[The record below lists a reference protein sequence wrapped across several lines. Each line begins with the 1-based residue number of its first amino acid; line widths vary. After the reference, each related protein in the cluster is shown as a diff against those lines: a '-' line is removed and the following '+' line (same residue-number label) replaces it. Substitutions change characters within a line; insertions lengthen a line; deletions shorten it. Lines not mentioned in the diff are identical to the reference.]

1 MQKPCSMFKAA
12 TPAIVILGLAGPA
25 HATSAFTG
33 ATEFTQIMN
42 NSELVSLAGQ
52 SSTQITNQM
61 TQITNQVSQIEN
73 QLKIYQNML
82 QNTLTLPDN
91 IWGQATQDLSQ
102 LQGIVQQGQSIA
114 YSMGNIDSTLKSRF
128 QSYSDFQA
136 NLPNAT
142 NFTDTYKTWSE
153 TNRDTIGATLKAA
166 HLTADQFSTEQ
177 STMEALQAQ
186 SQSAVGQMQ
195 ALQVG
200 HEIAAQQVQQMQ
212 KLRSL
217 ISQQTTMM
225 GTWYQE
231 QQSSKDLSQAKREQ
245 FFDANSGDYPTS
257 GGKQMSVD
265 F

>member
-1 MQKPCSMFKAA
+1 MLKHCSMLRVAA
-12 TPAIVILGLAGPA
+12 PLLMILTFAGEA
-25 HATSAFTG
+25 DATSAFTG

-42 NSELVSLAGQ
+42 NSELVSLVGQ

-91 IWGQATQDLSQ
+91 IWGQATQDLSK
-102 LQGIVQQGQSIA
+102 LQSIMQQGQSIA

-142 NFTDTYKTWSE
+142 NFSDTYKTWSE
-153 TNRDTIGATLKAA
+153 TNRDTIRATLKAA

-177 STMEALQAQ
+177 STVQQLQAQ

-212 KLRSL
+212 KLRGL
-217 ISQQTTMM
+217 VSQQTTMM
-225 GTWYQE
+225 GTWYQS
-231 QQSSKDLSQAKREQ
+231 QQTDQDEAKAAEDKFFSGSQVNVTGTPFNAEW
-245 FFDANSGDYPTS
+245 
-257 GGKQMSVD
+257 
-265 F
+265 